1 MLSETQTGGTSP
13 VWEPAVVSVWP
24 NFQESLVGNIIAN
37 SKLSYPFLTEIKH
50 LKKSRPL
57 AIVGGGPSLKSTID
71 DLRAFK
77 GDVLVCSSAH
87 DHVISQGVAP
97 NYTVF
102 CDAMPSPQWFTLPQ
116 AGCTYLLATQCHPT
130 LFTQLS
136 GHRIVMWHVAGDYPN
151 EIFEGRGQ
159 IPGGCTAAL
168 RAIALGMVL
177 GYEDLHFF
185 GVDSSFEDDKFA
197 YPDDTDTN
205 EIYDA
210 ELNGRVFKTTLPLIA
225 QAQDL
230 QRLCENYGHLFSVT
244 VHGDSL
250 FADVWKDMRAK
261 TDALINRER
270 AA

>member
-1 MLSETQTGGTSP
+1 MREETQAGDASP

-24 NFQESLVGNIIAN
+24 NFQESLVANIAVN
-37 SKLSYPFLTEIKH
+37 SKQRYPFLTDTKH
-50 LKKSRPL
+50 KKKAKPL
-57 AIVGGGPSLKSTID
+57 AIVGGGPSLKRTID

-87 DHVISQGVAP
+87 DHVISQGIAP
-97 NYTVF
+97 SYAVF
-102 CDAMPSPQWFTLPQ
+102 CDAMPSPRWFTRPHG
-116 AGCTYLLATQCHPT
+116 GCLYLLATQCHPT
-130 LFTQLS
+130 LFAQLA
-136 GHRIVMWHVAGDYPN
+136 GYRIAMWHVAGDYPA

-168 RAIALGMVL
+168 RSIALGMVL
-177 GYEDLHFF
+177 GYEDFHFF

-197 YPDDTDTN
+197 YPDDTDTC
-205 EIYDA
+205 EVLDA
-210 ELNGRVFKTTLPLIA
+210 KINGRVFKTTLPLIA

-230 QRLCENYGHLFSVT
+230 ERLCNNYGHLFSVT

-250 FADVWKDMRAK
+250 FAAVWKDMRAK
-261 TDALINRER
+261 VDALIKREN